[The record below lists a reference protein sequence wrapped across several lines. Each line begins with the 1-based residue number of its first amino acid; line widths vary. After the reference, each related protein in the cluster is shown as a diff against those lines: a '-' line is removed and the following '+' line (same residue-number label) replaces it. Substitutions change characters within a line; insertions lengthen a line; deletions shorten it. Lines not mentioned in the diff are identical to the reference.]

1 MFVSAKLGDGCGRK
15 YWTEYGVRD
24 EYTIEAGLR
33 GILLLEEGLRESLK
47 IAYGWHLLSNPRCPC
62 GYDVDPDEC

>member
-33 GILLLEEGLRESLK
+33 GILLLEEGLRESLGL
-47 IAYGWHLLSNPRCPC
+47 AYG
-62 GYDVDPDEC
+62 